1 MVGLQDALAHF
12 NKGIAGWYGWINLE
26 DGEVYSN
33 LKLNDDTAV
42 MPTEEEVNAK
52 IAELTIPEWSLNRQA
67 EYPSLQDCIHALLDG
82 GDTLTDLQAQRQ
94 AVKDAYPKG

>member
-1 MVGLQDALAHF
+1 MDWLQLALKYF
-12 NKGIAGWYGWINLE
+12 NTDKHQWYGWENLE

-33 LKLNDDTAV
+33 LILLDDTAV

>member
-1 MVGLQDALAHF
+1 MAQSLEEIKASFEAPTHRVVDGEQVDLTVEEVEATLNSWAENELARQLDEEA
-12 NKGIAGWYGWINLE
+12 NGWIR
-26 DGEVYSN
+26 
-33 LKLNDDTAV
+33 
-42 MPTEEEVNAK
+42 
-52 IAELTIPEWSLNRQA
+52 NRQA